1 MIKWL
6 CLHNAS
12 LEGPELFGPPEIL
25 AQLRLWAYKF
35 HYLLFFLAYQLQDL
49 WYQSTDSQYCCSK
62 CLYIPP

>member
-25 AQLRLWAYKF
+25 AQLRLRAYKF
-35 HYLLFFLAYQLQDL
+35 HYLLFF
-49 WYQSTDSQYCCSK
+49 
-62 CLYIPP
+62 